1 MSFRKPVKL
10 SPKAGQD
17 FVDILRYTGEN
28 WGQNQLL
35 NYRDKIDQ
43 ALQAIGTNPSIG
55 HRRDDL
61 PEHIGPIW
69 WGLTSSSIEPT
80 RQVLASSGYCIS
92 ACA

>member
-1 MSFRKPVKL
+1 MSFRRPVKL
-10 SPKAGQD
+10 SPKAQQD

-43 ALQAIGTNPSIG
+43 ALGAIGNNPSIG

-61 PEHIGPIW
+61 PETDLAYLVGSHIIAY
-69 WGLTSSSIEPT
+69 
-80 RQVLASSGYCIS
+80 RD
-92 ACA
+92 